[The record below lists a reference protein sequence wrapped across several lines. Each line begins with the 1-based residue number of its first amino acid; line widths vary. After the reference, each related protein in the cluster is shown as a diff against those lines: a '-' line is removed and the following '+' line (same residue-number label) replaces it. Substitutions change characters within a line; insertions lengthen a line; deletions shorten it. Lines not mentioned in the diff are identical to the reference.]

1 MARRSSPRKR
11 LGVLV
16 GAASA
21 ALLAVPGAA
30 SAVVTSSV
38 TNGDLVVTSD
48 AGDAIVITD
57 VGGNVKINGAD
68 PGNGPAPSSSID
80 TIVVTGGP
88 DANNIDLKGV
98 NGNGFPTLTS
108 VSVEAGGGDDLINGT
123 QLADLLEGGDGNDR
137 IIGDDNPAN
146 TDDDMRGEAGDDTL
160 VWNPGDDDDINE
172 GGAGND
178 TAEVNGGGK
187 GSSR

>member
-1 MARRSSPRKR
+1 MARRRSSSRTR
-11 LGVLV
+11 LGVLD

-30 SAVVTSSV
+30 SAAVTSSV
-38 TNGDLVVTSD
+38 TNGDLTVTSD

-57 VGGNVKINGAD
+57 VGGNVKVNGAD
-68 PGNGPAPSSSID
+68 PGNGPAASSTID

-98 NGNGFPTLTS
+98 HGNAFTALTS
-108 VSVEAGGGDDLINGT
+108 VSVDGAGGDDLISGT

-137 IIGDDNPAN
+137 IIGDDNPAG
-146 TDDDMRGEAGDDTL
+146 TDDDMRGED
-160 VWNPGDDDDINE
+160 
-172 GGAGND
+172 GND
-178 TAEVNGGGK
+178 TMV
-187 GSSR
+187 